1 MKFTIFN
8 NISVEILKSKPK
20 LRVDFQ
26 KSYDKVFV
34 IGMNKTGTT
43 TIYATLKDLGFEM
56 ADSKVGEVMAAE
68 YFQTGAIRN
77 LDNYIESAQ
86 AFQDVP
92 FSIPG
97 FYKQL
102 AEKYPKAKFIL
113 TTRSSS
119 EQWLNS
125 LKKYQTVRLKSKSNQ
140 QIKELDIV
148 KSNYVFSGWTQI
160 MMKGIFNFPDVALYS
175 DGFKKVYEQHNS
187 DVIDY
192 FSKHQGRLL
201 VLNVA
206 LKDEIKRF
214 YQYLEVPVKYQKLS
228 SFKQYNK
235 SR

>member
-1 MKFTIFN
+1 MSKRNKQKKFDELLNMEHVYENPDYEQPQLIHKDGAVVDRKGEWCATHFN
-8 NISVEILKSKPK
+8 NTNPL
-20 LRVDFQ
+20 
-26 KSYDKVFV
+26 
-34 IGMNKTGTT
+34 
-43 TIYATLKDLGFEM
+43 TLELACGR
-56 ADSKVGEVMAAE
+56 GE
-68 YFQTGAIRN
+68 YT
-77 LDNYIESAQ
+77 L
-86 AFQDVP
+86 
-92 FSIPG
+92 
-97 FYKQL
+97 QL

-125 LKKYQTVRLKSKSNQ
+125 LKKYQTVRLKSKSDQ
-140 QIKELDIV
+140 QIKEVDIV

-214 YQYLEVPVKYQKLS
+214 YQYLEVPAKYQKLS